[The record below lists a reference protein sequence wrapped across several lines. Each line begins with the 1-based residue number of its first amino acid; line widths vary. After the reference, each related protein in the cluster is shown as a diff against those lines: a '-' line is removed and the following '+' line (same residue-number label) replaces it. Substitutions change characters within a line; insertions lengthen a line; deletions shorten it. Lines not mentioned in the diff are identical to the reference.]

1 MTFNDIQPTVWDRF
15 KRAKKNNRIGTAY
28 LFTGPRGCGKEW
40 GAIQFAK
47 YLNCEN
53 AGEISCEKCSSCS
66 KFFGL
71 QHPNLKL
78 IVPLPCLLYTSPSP
92 RDRTRSRM
100 PSSA

>member
-1 MTFNDIQPTVWDRF
+1 MAEKTMTFNDIQPTVWDRF

-53 AGEISCEKCSSCS
+53 AGEISCENVPPV
-66 KFFGL
+66 
-71 QHPNLKL
+71 PNFLGCNTP
-78 IVPLPCLLYTSPSP
+78 I
-92 RDRTRSRM
+92 
-100 PSSA
+100 